1 MYSLIYRRLKVQGW
15 CIVPEQAS
23 WVEASSLCWAGGW
36 ANMGLASTKVPICSN
51 KAALVVMEN
60 RLPNFISRRQRI
72 RNEGKGKGGKGKE
85 ERKEECGSGS
95 KKRCSW
101 FYLTCAT
108 IKEHVLHDYYKYRD
122 CPWPSQANPT
132 AESAN
137 PALSNSLSNAL
148 PSTL

>member
-1 MYSLIYRRLKVQGW
+1 
-15 CIVPEQAS
+15 
-23 WVEASSLCWAGGW
+23 
-36 ANMGLASTKVPICSN
+36 MGLASTKVPICSN

-108 IKEHVLHDYYKYRD
+108 IKNMYYTTTTNTEIVLDLPKLIQQQNRQSLHFQTRFLMHHHLLYNGYSLMMNILLVYY
-122 CPWPSQANPT
+122 
-132 AESAN
+132 
-137 PALSNSLSNAL
+137 SL
-148 PSTL
+148 